1 MALIDT
7 PVKQRGGNGL
17 EILQEGLRVYLVQD
31 GVESRYYLDTEYQ
44 MIKRN
49 ALSCLLTVQL
59 RKEDEKRRLLFD
71 ITGQQSLKELAG
83 EKGLSYAECHS
94 LLSAVT
100 KLLSTAEEYL
110 LDSTCVCFR
119 PEAIYRDGGGIYRWL
134 YLPDEKEDV
143 TQELE
148 RLFSWLL
155 AKVDYEEQRA
165 VELAYY
171 VFGRL
176 RREGFLAEVLEDC
189 LAVFAKKEAEKQE
202 AEQEARQEEQAE
214 WEKQAERA
222 RKEREKYEK
231 AREEKAWERSGQT
244 KAAKNRETESVRA
257 SRVVHQFEDQKAL
270 RTAESIFQKR
280 GVRILVHILLLAGF
294 LASATFAVLFFLQS
308 QNGAGEESGRYALG
322 FLLLALAFLF
332 GEISW
337 ITQGKRQKNVDNR
350 ASDLQGLPHGKR
362 AFSPERKLSHGKER
376 AIAEKAQGGVGMHKD
391 EGVLSMDFGE
401 DWEEEMPSAAWEGT
415 TLLAPSGEGE
425 GTTLLKPRTQE
436 GKAFLKEAAGGR
448 VHPIS
453 HCPFTIGT
461 DPDNALRLYDKT
473 VSRRHAVVERN
484 REAYVLRDLSSTNG
498 TWVDGERI
506 APEQEIRLS
515 DGAKI
520 RFANQEYLLVLCD

>member
-1 MALIDT
+1 M
-7 PVKQRGGNGL
+7 

-59 RKEDEKRRLLFD
+59 SKEDEKRRLLFD

-100 KLLSTAEEYL
+100 KLLFTVEEYL

-202 AEQEARQEEQAE
+202 AEQEARQEARQEEQAE

-222 RKEREKYEK
+222 RKEREKYEQET
-231 AREEKAWERSGQT
+231 RDWGEEAWEREKPKKNKQAESALERKRQEGK
-244 KAAKNRETESVRA
+244 KAAKSRET
-257 SRVVHQFEDQKAL
+257 
-270 RTAESIFQKR
+270 ESIFQKK

-294 LASATFAVLFFLQS
+294 LAGATFAVLFFLQS

-415 TLLAPSGEGE
+415 TLLASGSEWE

-473 VSRRHAVVERN
+473 VSRQHAVVERN

-506 APEQEIRLS
+506 APEKEIRLS